1 MKHSGTRHGEY
12 ANDTERH
19 RTSDGR
25 SSPHTRTRRRRA
37 YSTTTTRHHTQRGGA
52 RPAPSRRTAPARP
65 GAPSP
70 PAACSCASKPPLSRP
85 APRRRSE
92 PIRRRRRRQRRPHQP
107 PRRREVAR
115 AARRARRA
123 RSRASTLR
131 SLCKQPLRGC
141 ARAQPSER
149 CVERRMPLWPSST
162 PFTSPAAAA
171 TQHTQLLDVEDESCA
186 HGHPQLRPHP
196 PQVHQCEWSRRERK
210 AENGRLRA
218 CDAGRRARRRG
229 ASAAI
234 VWFSPVTNWM

>member
-1 MKHSGTRHGEY
+1 MTRHG
-12 ANDTERH
+12 AR
-19 RTSDGR
+19 
-25 SSPHTRTRRRRA
+25 
-37 YSTTTTRHHTQRGGA
+37 RGGS
-52 RPAPSRRTAPARP
+52 RPAPSWRTTAARTGAPA
-65 GAPSP
+65 P
-70 PAACSCASKPPLSRP
+70 PATRCCAPNPPSSGP
-85 APRRRSE
+85 APKRRSDRR
-92 PIRRRRRRQRRPHQP
+92 RRRRRRQRRAHQP

-162 PFTSPAAAA
+162 RSTAPAAAA
-171 TQHTQLLDVEDESCA
+171 TQHTHLLDVEDESCA

-196 PQVHQCEWSRRERK
+196 PHVHQCERSRRERK

-218 CDAGRRARRRG
+218 CDAGRRARWRG
-229 ASAAI
+229 TSGAI
-234 VWFSPVTNWM
+234 VWVSPVTNWM